1 MPKKSV
7 LSLIVGLIL
16 GLILIALWFSYT
28 EFDQIL
34 LRIRDVNTGLV
45 VRAAIVYVLAY
56 FIRSVRWNLL
66 LGSKLKISLF
76 RTWLYSMGGNFV
88 NYMIPIRLGELVKA
102 WFIKRNHSQAVSS
115 SLPSIFIDK
124 SFDTLGIFFV
134 LIMLPF
140 LAVKL
145 SVPMMVLLSLLALVF
160 IVSLVIIL
168 FAAKEQKRVLGWFEW
183 LLKLFPAKLRIKL
196 QSFVD
201 LFLQGLNIFEHHW
214 SVLVAALGL
223 TAVGVLL
230 DGFYFFSLFR
240 AFGLQDSFLI
250 VLFGYT
256 LINLSYA
263 LPQPPAQLGSNEW
276 MMIIVFS
283 IGFGLTK
290 ESASSIM
297 VFAHILTA
305 LIMSIL
311 GLIAFSFSGYDVIK
325 SIYKDESGYESN

>member
-1 MPKKSV
+1 MPRKSV

-16 GLILIALWFSYT
+16 GLILIALWISYT
-28 EFDQIL
+28 ELDQIME
-34 LRIRDVNTGLV
+34 RIREVNPTLV
-45 VRAAIVYVLAY
+45 IRAAVVYILAY
-56 FIRSVRWNLL
+56 FVRSVRWNLL
-66 LGSKLKISLF
+66 LRRNLKISLL

-145 SVPMMVLLSLLALVF
+145 SVPMLVLLSLLALVF
-160 IVSLVIIL
+160 VVSLLVIL
-168 FAAKEQKRVLGWFEW
+168 MAAKEQKRVLGWFEW
-183 LLKLFPAKLRIKL
+183 LLRLVPRGVRGKL
-196 QSFVD
+196 QRFID

-214 SVLVAALGL
+214 LVLIAALLL
-223 TAVGVLL
+223 TAFGVLL

-297 VFAHILTA
+297 VFAHLLTA
-305 LIMSIL
+305 LIMSLL
-311 GLIAFSFSGYDVIK
+311 GLIAFSFSGYDVIR
-325 SIYKDESGYESN
+325 SIYKDESTYETS